1 MSATKRRMEELS
13 EIFGHGGAINDEVLR
28 LSSKLWNFFA
38 KHEIKCIADLPKAGD
53 WGMKIYHTAEFYD
66 KFGTLQKWALSSYT
80 PSDCKPELSV
90 VLVFE
95 EGLVF
100 MDLETQEVLSATSLY

>member
-1 MSATKRRMEELS
+1 MSNTKRRMEELS

-28 LSSKLWNFFA
+28 LSSKLWDYFA
-38 KHEIKCIADLPKAGD
+38 KHEIKCIADLPKADG
-53 WGMKIYHTAEFYD
+53 WGMRISSIAEFHD

-80 PSDCKPELSV
+80 PDDCKAELSV

-100 MDLETQEVLSATSLY
+100 MDLETKQVLSATPLF